1 MTRSVRSLDY
11 LLELKGFTEEIIYLL
26 NDILPEEFIDFYEMS
41 DIIIYL
47 ENLENNELNPKL
59 TNIDME
65 IQE

>member
-47 ENLENNELNPKL
+47 ENMENNELNPKL